1 MYSLLYNQTEL
12 SFRTVTMLYALCIY
26 ALCIFGKFI
35 LLCKHSLA
43 KFMVEFPSQYTYMEP
58 SNGNFSL
65 SK

>member
-12 SFRTVTMLYALCIY
+12 SFRTVWY

-35 LLCKHSLA
+35 LLCKHSLT

-58 SNGNFSL
+58 SNENLSL